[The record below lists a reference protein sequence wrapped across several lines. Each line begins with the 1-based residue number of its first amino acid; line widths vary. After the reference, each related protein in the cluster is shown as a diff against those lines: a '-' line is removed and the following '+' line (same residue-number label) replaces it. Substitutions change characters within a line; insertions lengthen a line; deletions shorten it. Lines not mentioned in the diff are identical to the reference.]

1 MLEPRPVM
9 RTPNL
14 GETISPADAMKWA
27 LILARRGAGFVS
39 PNPMVGCVI
48 VDIEHKFVVGG
59 FHAAVGGAHAE
70 ADAVER
76 FELVRGKRENI
87 KGCHIYVTLEPCAH
101 EGRTGSCAAML
112 ALLKPASVT
121 YAITDPNP
129 LVAGQGAKMLNAAG
143 VTAVCLSEAR
153 AWPASPD
160 KPIES
165 GTQIELVDEA
175 EDLNEIFL
183 WTMRNPGTD
192 ALPFVTVKV
201 ATSLDG
207 RVSMRGGE
215 SQWITGEQARE
226 KGHRLRLEHDAIIVG
241 RKTVETDNPSL
252 DVRLEEISEFV
263 NSVVIVDPKGK
274 LLDRLTEF
282 NVAKVRPINRVF
294 VCVQIG
300 VVDQAAV
307 LRAQEKGFKIFAV
320 PGSKEGIVDLKAM
333 LKKVRQLGIH
343 GVYVEGGAGTVGPF
357 LDNGLVNRLHL
368 FMSTAVIGGKN
379 ATGWSDACGVA
390 TLAESWKLMRQRVK
404 LIGPDLHIT
413 GRLDLKAP

>member
-1 MLEPRPVM
+1 MKS
-9 RTPNL
+9 PNL
-14 GETISPADAMKWA
+14 GEPISPADTMKWA
-27 LILARRGAGFVS
+27 LLLARRGAGFVS

-48 VDIEHKFVVGG
+48 VDSEHKFIVGG

-70 ADAVER
+70 ADAIER

-87 KGCHIYVTLEPCAH
+87 QGCHIYVTLEPCAH
-101 EGRTGSCAAML
+101 EGRTGSCAKLL
-112 ALLKPASVT
+112 APLKPASVT
-121 YAITDPNP
+121 YAIMDPNP
-129 LVAGQGAKMLNAAG
+129 LVAGQGAKILSEAG
-143 VTAVCLSEAR
+143 VNAVCLRDAR
-153 AWPASPD
+153 NWPATG
-160 KPIES
+160 KVIES
-165 GTQIELVDEA
+165 GIQIDLVEEA

-183 WTMRNPGTD
+183 WTMRNPGENS
-192 ALPFVTVKV
+192 LPFVTVKV
-201 ATSLDG
+201 ASSLDG
-207 RVSMRGGE
+207 RVSMREGE

-241 RKTVETDNPSL
+241 RRTVETDNPSL
-252 DVRLEEISEFV
+252 NVRVEDVTGFV
-263 NSVVIVDPKGK
+263 NTVVVVDPKGK

-282 NVAKVRPINRVF
+282 NIAKVRPINRVL

-320 PGSKEGIVDLKAM
+320 PGSKEGVVDLKAM
-333 LKKVRQLGIH
+333 LRKIRQLGIN

-357 LDNGLVNRLHL
+357 LDVGLVNRLHV
-368 FMSTAVIGGKN
+368 FMSTAVIGGKYAN
-379 ATGWSDACGVA
+379 GWSDLCGVK
-390 TLAESWKLMRQRVK
+390 TLAESWKLVRQRVK